1 VKAPVKLRAVLAVAV
16 AAIAVAAG
24 GVAVWNSSWLKL
36 GVVQVVGNHHVQTS
50 QVLGAAALSRG
61 VRLSSVSSSLV
72 AARVEALPWVA
83 SATVTHV
90 LPSRVRIAVRER
102 TPVAVVQAGGR
113 GYLVDGQGVVLQEG
127 GSGYPVVAGLPLAV
141 AVPGDRI
148 TPPAFAA
155 ALRVLESLP
164 PAIRGRLAAVNASS
178 PDLVTVALT
187 DRTSIVYG
195 GTESLGDKN
204 YAVSALLAGGQTYT
218 SIDVR
223 APSRPAA
230 HPR

>member
-1 VKAPVKLRAVLAVAV
+1 VKSRVVLAAAA

-24 GVAVWNSSWLKL
+24 GVAVWNSSWLRL
-36 GVVQVVGNHHVQTS
+36 GVVQVVGNHHVQAS
-50 QVLGAAALSRG
+50 QVVGAAALSPG
-61 VRLSSVSSSLV
+61 VRLSAVSSPLV

-90 LPSRVRIAVRER
+90 LPSRIRIAVRER
-102 TPVAVVQAGGR
+102 TPAAVVQAGSR
-113 GYLVDGQGVVLQEG
+113 GYLVDGQGVILEEG
-127 GSGYPVVAGLPLAV
+127 GSGYPVVAGLPLAA

-148 TPPAFAA
+148 TPPAFRA
-155 ALRVLESLP
+155 ALKVLESLP
-164 PAIRGRLAAVNASS
+164 PAVRGRLAAVNAQS
-178 PDLVTVALT
+178 PDLVSLALT

-195 GTESLGDKN
+195 GAESLGDKN
-204 YAVSALLAGGQTYT
+204 DAVRALLAGGRTYT

-223 APSRPAA
+223 APTRPAA